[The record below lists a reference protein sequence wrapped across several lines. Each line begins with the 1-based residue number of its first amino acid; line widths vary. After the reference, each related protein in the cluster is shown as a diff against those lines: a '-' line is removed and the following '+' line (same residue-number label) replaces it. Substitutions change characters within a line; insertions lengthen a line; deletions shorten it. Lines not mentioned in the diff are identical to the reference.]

1 MTHLH
6 VNSTLLIPDTVLSHN
21 KQFSLLCGA
30 QAMVTTV
37 SSLLPNSQLPEG
49 EAHVLLMYIH

>member
-6 VNSTLLIPDTVLSHN
+6 ENSTLLTPDTVLSHN

-37 SSLLPNSQLPEG
+37 SSLLLILISNNTKFSAP
-49 EAHVLLMYIH
+49 